1 MHATLTISDTDA
13 IRKLADDLSLWRVD
27 RRALN
32 VELPGFDTNDNDDLK
47 RQIALHQGTCGC
59 GTGRFAGMATFA
71 IYALLV
77 VSGVLSWRALGWWR
91 IVGLYVLASFI
102 VTFLAKVLSLRRA
115 RAALRRIAA
124 DVELV
129 SGDSWRRS
137 AERYKSA

>member
-1 MHATLTISDTDA
+1 MRRETSNGGPRETLTIADTDA
-13 IRKLADDLSLWRVD
+13 IRTLADELSLWHVD

-32 VELPGFDTNDNDDLK
+32 VELPGFDSNHNDDLK
-47 RQIALHQGTCGC
+47 RRIALHQGTCGC

-91 IVGLYVLASFI
+91 IAGLYVLASFV
-102 VTFLAKVLSLRRA
+102 VTFLAKIVSLHRA
-115 RAALRRIAA
+115 RVALRRIAA

-129 SGDSWRRS
+129 S
-137 AERYKSA
+137 AVHN